1 MVTQR
6 SGRCDVFVYCS
17 SHMGESHRMTNI
29 DVRRRLEHF
38 VMHKYENQRTNKS
51 VHIHSGGHFGWG
63 ISGML
68 DGRMHGADSEGRGV
82 LFTFVWEVIFDAI
95 L

>member
-1 MVTQR
+1 MLD
-6 SGRCDVFVYCS
+6 GDL
-17 SHMGESHRMTNI
+17 N
-29 DVRRRLEHF
+29 
-38 VMHKYENQRTNKS
+38 N
-51 VHIHSGGHFGWG
+51 SGGHFGWG